1 MYIDLVTINLCP
13 QGGGGVKP
21 SGSLDIVE
29 NGVYNVYSYSSANV
43 DVHPS
48 ASLSETYISNGSY
61 NITGEFNGGSITINV
76 HPSESLSKTYISN
89 GSYNITGEF
98 NGGVITVDV
107 PAPQFI
113 TETLNVSANGTYT
126 PGQGVDGY
134 SQVVVD
140 VPIDGWDQ
148 KSATEGAIK
157 IINLDNSASFVA
169 SSAFQYNNTIQTVNL
184 PNCTSVGAYAFY
196 DCNSL
201 SQVSLPVCSYI
212 GENAFYDCNSL
223 SQISLP
229 VCSYIGGVAF
239 RNCNSLSQV
248 SLPVCSY
255 IGDYTF
261 YSCSSLSQVSLP
273 VCSRIG
279 DNAFRYCSSLSQ
291 VSLPVC
297 SRIGDYA
304 FYSCSSLSQVSLPV
318 CSRIGDY
325 AFYSCTNL
333 STVII
338 RNSEVCSI
346 SNATFSY
353 TLLSKGYVYV
363 PESLVSA
370 YQVAN
375 NWSQYSSRI
384 FPIPKDLEFRNGLVY
399 GWATYLDPG
408 YLNELGITAP
418 DVTSVSMS
426 LLTSISSS
434 TFMNHYNMISY
445 DIPNLIEYPDDA
457 FNGCSSLSE
466 LHISIP
472 VGNRAFANCTGLTV
486 VNIENTNGIIPAGSD
501 IFSNCNNL
509 SLIYV
514 PDNYYESYIS
524 ADGWSEYSSL
534 MFKSIPKIA
543 FSNGLVYGSIKSI
556 DSTYTTTLNINKDDV
571 ISVDLINCENVG
583 LKTFYSNQQ
592 LTQVNLPEC
601 VSLGVNAF
609 AECIRLQTISLPK
622 CEYIGDS
629 CFQGAFQSNTTGY
642 DININLPV
650 CSYIGNSAFYWTQRS
665 LTLTLGY
672 DGVVDLPSGS
682 HTFEA
687 TTVRSIYVPASLVDA
702 YKSAT
707 NWSLYS
713 TKIFPI
719 PE

>member
-13 QGGGGVKP
+13 GQGGGGVKP
-21 SGSLDIVE
+21 SGTLDIVE
-29 NGVYNVYSYSSANV
+29 NGVYNVYSYSSASV

-48 ASLSETYISNGSY
+48 ISLSETYISNGSY
-61 NITGEFNGGSITINV
+61 NITGEF
-76 HPSESLSKTYISN
+76 KD
-89 GSYNITGEF
+89 
-98 NGGVITVDV
+98 GVITVDV
-107 PAPQFI
+107 PAPQFV

-126 PGQGVDGY
+126 PGEGVDGY

-140 VPIDGWDQ
+140 VPIVGWDQ
-148 KSATEGAIK
+148 KSVTEGTN
-157 IINLDNSASFVA
+157 IITNLDNTASYVIEG
-169 SSAFQYNNTIQTVNL
+169 AFTLNKQIQTVYL
-184 PNCTSVGAYAFY
+184 PNCTNVGIYAFQSCY
-196 DCNSL
+196 SLIQVNLPVCSYINRDVFGYCNSL
-201 SQVSLPVCSYI
+201 SQVSLPMCSYI
-212 GENAFYDCNSL
+212 GDYAFFECHSL
-223 SQISLP
+223 PQVSLP
-229 VCSYIGGVAF
+229 VCSSIRDYAF
-239 RNCNSLSQV
+239 GYCNSLSQV
-248 SLPVCSY
+248 SLPMCSY
-255 IGDYTF
+255 IGNY
-261 YSCSSLSQVSLP
+261 
-273 VCSRIG
+273 
-279 DNAFRYCSSLSQ
+279 AFFYCS
-291 VSLPVC
+291 
-297 SRIGDYA
+297 
-304 FYSCSSLSQVSLPV
+304 
-318 CSRIGDY
+318 
-325 AFYSCTNL
+325 NL

-346 SNATFSY
+346 SNTTFSY

-399 GWATYLDPG
+399 GWATYLDPS

-434 TFMNHYNMISY
+434 TFMNHYNMVSY

-457 FNGCSSLSE
+457 FNGCSALSE
-466 LHISIP
+466 LYISIP

-486 VNIENTNGIIPAGSD
+486 VNIENGNGIIPAGSD
-501 IFSNCNNL
+501 IFSNCNSL

-583 LKTFYSNQQ
+583 LKTFFSNQQ

-601 VSLGVNAF
+601 VSLGVSAF

-622 CEYIGDS
+622 CEYIGNQ

-650 CSYIGNSAFYWTQRS
+650 CSYIGSSAFYWTQRS

-682 HTFEA
+682 YTFEA
-687 TTVRSIYVPASLVDA
+687 TTVTSIYVPASLVDA

-707 NWSLYS
+707 NWSFYS
-713 TKIFPI
+713 TQIFPI
-719 PE
+719 E